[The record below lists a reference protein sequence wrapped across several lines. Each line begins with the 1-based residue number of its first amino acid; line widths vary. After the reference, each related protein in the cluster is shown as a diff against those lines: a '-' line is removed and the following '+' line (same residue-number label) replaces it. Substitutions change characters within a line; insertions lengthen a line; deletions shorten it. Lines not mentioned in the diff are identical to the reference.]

1 MDTVTQSGSQMDFYR
16 DKFGPS
22 QICVCGARDVARD
35 VARQRRTVQDSVL
48 NKHGCEQHGRC
59 QGNSFV
65 DVDGW

>member
-22 QICVCGARDVARD
+22 QICVCGARDVARQSR
-35 VARQRRTVQDSVL
+35 AVQDSVL

-65 DVDGW
+65 GVDGW